1 MRATF
6 TIAEHARREHPHF
19 FGQPPYKYKPGS
31 ALRTQLARSASGP
44 KTSGLIFIAMLI
56 GGRRSTRGGRVS
68 ARRNIEALSS
78 GMIRQRRDDGSK
90 ADIPSPR

>member
-1 MRATF
+1 MTPAQ
-6 TIAEHARREHPHF
+6 IAEVQRMAREWRPKGAPLGSRLLRPHWYS
-19 FGQPPYKYKPGS
+19 G
-31 ALRTQLARSASGP
+31 ASGP

-78 GMIRQRRDDGSK
+78 GVIRQ
-90 ADIPSPR
+90 